1 MRLDADQ
8 KQKVLELT
16 ELQGTATEYG
26 ACGSEPF
33 AVSDTAEPT
42 GVELDG
48 YTTTVICG
56 ECRTPVRAFE
66 AQESDLRARVR
77 AYLAIGPGRG
87 TR

>member
-16 ELQGTATEYG
+16 ELQGTATKSG

-33 AVSDTAEPT
+33 AVSDTAELT
-42 GVELDG
+42 GGELDG

-56 ECRTPVRAFE
+56 ECVTPARAFE
-66 AQESDLRARVR
+66 VQESDL
-77 AYLAIGPGRG
+77 
-87 TR
+87 